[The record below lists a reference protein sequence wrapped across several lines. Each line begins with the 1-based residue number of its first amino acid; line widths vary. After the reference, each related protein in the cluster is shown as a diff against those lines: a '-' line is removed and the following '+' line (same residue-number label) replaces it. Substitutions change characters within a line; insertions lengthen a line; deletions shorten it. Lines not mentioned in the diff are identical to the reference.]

1 MTEASSTPWSL
12 QARVELITA
21 VALCTGL
28 VVGSASMFSAAAVE
42 DDQVIDQRVEIL
54 ARKILQ
60 AVEEDPR
67 LYSVHRGIY
76 PDAPAPVSSSGP
88 EEAGLHMVQVWLHGG
103 TQLLRTHN
111 TARTEPFLPTQFSGY
126 REIHLDG
133 EEYCIFS
140 AATWNREI
148 VVQVAEKTPRRMV
161 QIGWLLA
168 QYAAYVLLPF
178 AFIFW
183 GTRRLIHR
191 AFRPLETIAN
201 DLRQRGPRDVQA
213 VDVEHPPVEM
223 LPIVHSLN
231 SHFSRIAHA
240 MSVEQRFTSVAAHE
254 LRTPLAGIRAQAQ
267 MACKA
272 RDPADLL
279 ESLTAVIQG
288 VDKTSRLIDQL
299 IDLHRVETMGGDV
312 ETFSEQVDFDEVFAQ
327 VTEELGSKAADRAI
341 RLHAHFGVRRIQGI
355 RFALY
360 MLMRNLVANAIT
372 YSPPGASVE
381 VTTEQQG
388 EDLLLRVDDSGPGI
402 APAARERAFEKFN
415 RLGRSGTDGVGLG
428 LSIVAQVAQLHQAGI
443 DMQASPLG
451 GLRVQIRFHGGAR
464 ASALSPASDSQ
475 RVAA

>member
-1 MTEASSTPWSL
+1 MTEAPSTPWSL
-12 QARVELITA
+12 QARVELITTL
-21 VALCTGL
+21 ALCTGL
-28 VVGSASMFSAAAVE
+28 VVGSVSMFSAAAVE

-60 AVEEDPR
+60 SVEEDPR
-67 LYSVHRGIY
+67 LYSVHQGIY
-76 PDAPAPVSSSGP
+76 PEAPAPVSSTGP
-88 EEAGLHMVQVWLHGG
+88 EEAGLHMVQVWLHSG
-103 TQLLRTHN
+103 TQLLSTHN
-111 TARTEPFLPTQFSGY
+111 TARTEPFLPTHFSGY
-126 REIHLDG
+126 QEIELDG

-148 VVQVAEKTPRRMV
+148 VVQVAERTPHRMV

-178 AFIFW
+178 GFLFW
-183 GTRRLIHR
+183 VTRRLIQR
-191 AFRPLETIAN
+191 AFGPLESIAS
-201 DLRQRGPRDVQA
+201 DLRRRGPRDVHP

-223 LPIVHSLN
+223 LPIVRSLN
-231 SHFSRIAHA
+231 AHFSRIAHA

-272 RDPADLL
+272 RDSADLL

-299 IDLHRVETMGGDV
+299 IDLHRVETVDSDV
-312 ETFSEQVDFDEVFAQ
+312 DIFSEQVDLNEVFAQ
-327 VTEELGSKAADRAI
+327 VTEELGGKVADRAI
-341 RLHAHFGVRRIQGI
+341 RLDARFGAVRIHGI

-360 MLMRNLVANAIT
+360 MLLRNLVANAIT

-381 VTTEQQG
+381 VHTEQQG
-388 EDLLLRVDDSGPGI
+388 EDLLLLVDDSGPGI

-428 LSIVAQVAQLHQAGI
+428 LSIVAQVAQLHRAGI
-443 DMQASPLG
+443 DLQSSPLG
-451 GLRVQIRFHGGAR
+451 GLRVRVRFHGGVR
-464 ASALSPASDSQ
+464 MSALSPASDSQ
-475 RVAA
+475 WVAA